1 MGAGGLASHSCR
13 STFEMRILFMDKVL
27 ALWLASG
34 YLLGSGQA
42 FADEALFKKSNCMA
56 CHAVDQKR
64 VGPALKDVAA
74 KYSGDS
80 GAAERL
86 AKKIKAGG
94 SGVWGQM
101 PMPPQ
106 TQVSDADAKALA
118 EYVLSIK

>member
-1 MGAGGLASHSCR
+1 MHK
-13 STFEMRILFMDKVL
+13 F
-27 ALWLASG
+27 WLACIACG
-34 YLLGSGQA
+34 FLLSTGPA
-42 FADEALFKKSNCMA
+42 IADAELFKKSNCMA

-64 VGPALKDVAA
+64 VGPPLKDVAA

-80 GAAERL
+80 GAVEKL
-86 AKKIKAGG
+86 ARKIKAGG

-106 TQVSDADAKALA
+106 PQVTDADAKLLA

>member
-1 MGAGGLASHSCR
+1 
-13 STFEMRILFMDKVL
+13 
-27 ALWLASG
+27 
-34 YLLGSGQA
+34 
-42 FADEALFKKSNCMA
+42 MA

-106 TQVSDADAKALA
+106 TQVSDADAKVLA

>member
-1 MGAGGLASHSCR
+1 MH
-13 STFEMRILFMDKVL
+13 KVL
-27 ALWLASG
+27 ALCVASG
-34 YLLGSGQA
+34 YLLSTGPA
-42 FADEALFKKSNCMA
+42 LADEALFKKSNCMA

>member
-1 MGAGGLASHSCR
+1 MH
-13 STFEMRILFMDKVL
+13 KVL
-27 ALWLASG
+27 ALCVVSG
-34 YLLGSGQA
+34 YLLSTGPA
-42 FADEALFKKSNCMA
+42 LADEALFKKSNCMA

>member
-1 MGAGGLASHSCR
+1 
-13 STFEMRILFMDKVL
+13 MRILFMHKVL
-27 ALWLASG
+27 ALCIASG
-34 YLLGSGQA
+34 CLLSSGQA

-80 GAAERL
+80 GAADRL

-94 SGVWGQM
+94 AGVWGQM